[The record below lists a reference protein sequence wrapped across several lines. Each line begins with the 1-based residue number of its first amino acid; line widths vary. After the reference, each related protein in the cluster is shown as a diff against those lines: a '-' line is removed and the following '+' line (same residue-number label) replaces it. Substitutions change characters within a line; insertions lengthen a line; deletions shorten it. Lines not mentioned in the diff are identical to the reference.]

1 MSINSRVTG
10 ADRSLVSGQRGLHE
24 LRTPLAY
31 LMTAVRVPFSF
42 LMFCLALLM
51 ASPQVLAQSEED
63 LHAANPLMDVMW
75 DYMREQFIRDEP
87 WQYSAGVQII
97 LPEFAE
103 DSTQVPV
110 MVRHQIPDARK
121 LILFAD
127 LNPIQHIATYEVDA
141 GSLPDIGL
149 QFRVQQ
155 ATPVHALIQDGSG
168 LWHVGRNYV
177 DASGGGCTAPKTE
190 AASDD
195 WASNLGQIQGRLFNR
210 STHRLKVQVSHP
222 MDTGLVE
229 GVPAF
234 WLNEIT
240 LTDQDA
246 TALGHL
252 NLSSPV
258 SSNPR
263 LTFSFPKAQAPEGLE
278 GYQLHLK
285 DNDGNDFT
293 SPVYPVSG
301 KEVM

>member
-1 MSINSRVTG
+1 MSICF
-10 ADRSLVSGQRGLHE
+10 
-24 LRTPLAY
+24 
-31 LMTAVRVPFSF
+31 TAKARN
-42 LMFCLALLM
+42 LLLM
-51 ASPQVLAQSEED
+51 ACLSFFAVCKPSFAAAQPAVDE
-63 LHAANPLMDVMW
+63 ANPLMDVMW

-87 WQYSAGVQII
+87 WRYSARVQII

-110 MVRHQIPDARK
+110 MVRHQIADARR

-155 ATPVHALIQDGSG
+155 ATPVHALVQDASG

-195 WASNLGQIQGRLFNR
+195 WASNLGQIEGRLFTRN
-210 STHRLKVQVSHP
+210 SHRLKVQVSHP

-240 LTDQDA
+240 LTDQSA
-246 TALGHL
+246 TALGRL
-252 NLSSPV
+252 NLSAPV
-258 SSNPR
+258 SANPR
-263 LTFSFPKAQAPEGLE
+263 LTFSFAKESAPESLE

-293 SPVYPVSG
+293 SPVYQLNG